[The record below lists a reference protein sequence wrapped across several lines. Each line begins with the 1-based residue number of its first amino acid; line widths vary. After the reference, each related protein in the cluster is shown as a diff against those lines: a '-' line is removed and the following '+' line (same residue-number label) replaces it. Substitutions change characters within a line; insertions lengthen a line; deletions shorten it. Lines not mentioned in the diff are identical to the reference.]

1 MAQANSLRQEVIQE
15 LEFLQLMG
23 EKIFLYP
30 FVDTTKL
37 KTIGY
42 TITHMLVFCTAFQLT
57 LTLLSNG
64 SDWLEIINVA
74 PNLGV
79 VLMTI
84 IKYMKIYS
92 NKQFY
97 HKIFNHFRNGMWTI
111 VDIRSVEHQKII
123 KNYKRISMFINRFLL
138 YYSIPLILVVNS
150 FPYLVMMYESRVNE
164 SNEYLYPFDGWY
176 PFDKVKWYA
185 GVYIWESCMT
195 AVVVSVFGFSN
206 MLHASLII
214 FICMELKII
223 GNRLE
228 NLINDEDA
236 IAIYKENS
244 SVQIIHRKI
253 LANLKILIAQH
264 SFLTK

>member
-236 IAIYKENS
+236 IAIYEENN